1 MIPPGGQ
8 VNITVGVQ
16 VNPIPTTGTS
26 VTVSMGGSTPVPV
39 QQTVII
45 PPANNQQLT
54 DPLGRVTGCAGE
66 ILPDYTGFSVSLYEG
81 SAADPTGTNLSQL
94 VSLTPTEV
102 PDIPGNNVVKGL
114 EPNGENSNPFFLT
127 NAENGNYSFLFDV
140 NRDQLTPGRRYIL
153 LVSPPPGANFN
164 ERRIR
169 IDIGE
174 TVDGITRYTATSL
187 DGRPISAT
195 NGSTSVNGT
204 IDIRDAERVGLNLAV
219 LDFTAA
225 VCDAQSIQI
234 VKTGDRAAAE
244 PGDTVIYRLAIR
256 NLSNTPLTGIT
267 VTDELPLGLSFRSD
281 SVRAELDGQ
290 KVSLTASNRERQVN
304 LSAGTLTLA
313 PGKVLNIAYAAR
325 LTPDAMRGR
334 GINSAIV
341 AGRRTDNGAGVKD
354 GPATHKIAIQPGIV
368 SDCGTIIGR
377 VFQDKNFD
385 GEQQKD
391 EPGIPNAVIFLDD
404 GNRIVTDNNGLFSVA
419 NAISGYRTGTLDLTS
434 ITGYNIAPNH
444 RFAERNSQSRL
455 VHLEPGGL
463 VRMNFAVTP
472 VREGGNR

>member
-1 MIPPGGQ
+1 VIPPRGQ
-8 VNITVGVQ
+8 VNVTVGVQ
-16 VNPIPTTGTS
+16 VNPIPSTGTS

-66 ILPDYTGFSVSLYEG
+66 ILPDYTGFSISLYEAA
-81 SAADPTGTNLSQL
+81 AADPTGTNFGQL
-94 VSLTPTEV
+94 LGLTPTEV
-102 PDIPGNNVVKGL
+102 PDIPGNNVAEGL
-114 EPNGENSNPFFLT
+114 EPNRENSNPFFLS
-127 NAENGNYSFLFDV
+127 NAENGKYSFLLDV

-153 LVSPPPGANFN
+153 LVSPPPGGNFN

-169 IDIGE
+169 IDIGQ
-174 TVDGITRYTATSL
+174 TVNGITSYTATSL

-204 IDIRDAERVGLNLAV
+204 IDIRDAERVGLSLAV
-219 LDFTAA
+219 LDLSTA

-234 VKTGDRAAAE
+234 IKTGDRAAAE

-290 KVSLTASNRERQVN
+290 RVSLTASNRERQVN

-325 LTPDAMRGR
+325 LTPDSMRGR

-341 AGRRTDNGAGVKD
+341 EGRRTDTGAGVKD
-354 GPATHKIAIQPGIV
+354 GPATHKIAIRPGIV

-377 VFQDKNFD
+377 VFLDKNFD

-391 EPGIPNAVIFLDD
+391 EPGIPNAVVFLDD

-434 ITGYNIAPNH
+434 VPGYNIAPNH